1 VGTSRYSAPPGAAT
15 RNQPESRVPQ
25 RLPVRVIFVPLDD
38 TASERIGFGPNS
50 VYFEYCVLPL
60 IGPSCCLL
68 YRRVAPLILVADSA
82 EVDLAEL
89 GRNLGLGAKV
99 ERDSAVI
106 KALARLEAFNIG
118 TWRPNNHYA
127 LRRAVAPLTDRQ
139 AQRLPQLAR
148 AIHYRTLRPG
158 GYPESG
164 EAAPVRPG
172 TGPVRTPVAG
182 DDRPA
187 AAELSGQPVSDQVE
201 TVSAEP
207 GLAFPLRFQLG
218 ELTATPQ
225 AMAAAHSAGIEVL
238 AAVLRHLGG
247 DWGDVDPDTHDR
259 NDNALANG
267 GCLRSAYRLP
277 GADDALVVTTD
288 AERSHTTAAV
298 ASQHWPSQ

>member
-1 VGTSRYSAPPGAAT
+1 MTKPKV
-15 RNQPESRVPQ
+15 
-25 RLPVRVIFVPLDD
+25 PVRCTVRAQVIFVPLDNPN
-38 TASERIGFGPNS
+38 AERSGFGLGS
-50 VYFEYCVLPL
+50 VYVEFVVLPL

-68 YRRVAPLILVADSA
+68 YRHVAPLILVADSA
-82 EVDLAEL
+82 QVDLAEL

-99 ERDSAVI
+99 ERGSAVI
-106 KALARLEAFNIG
+106 KALARLEAFNLG
-118 TWRPNNHYA
+118 RWLPDNHYA

-158 GYPESG
+158 GYPDSG
-164 EAAPVRPG
+164 EPAPVRPG
-172 TGPVRTPVAG
+172 TGPVRTSVAG

-187 AAELSGQPVSDQVE
+187 AAELSGPVSDQVE

-288 AERSHTTAAV
+288 AERSHTTAAL
-298 ASQHWPSQ
+298 ASQHRPSQ